1 MIIISTNLAQPKMV
15 SWRGQKVS
23 TGIFKYPVKEP
34 ILLKEDEVDKDLIA
48 DKRVHGGE
56 FKACYLFSSEYYSYW
71 KKLYPNLDWNWG
83 MFGENLTVEGLD
95 ESKIHV
101 GDIYKVGNAL
111 VQITQPREPCFK
123 LGIRFETQQI
133 LKQFIEHGHPG
144 TYVKIVR
151 EGTVKKGDTFELKE
165 KSKTNLTTQQLYQLY
180 FSEVKNKE
188 LLKLAIESEAL
199 PEKKR
204 LKLAN
209 WL

>member
-23 TGIFKYPVKEP
+23 TGIFKHPVKEP
-34 ILLKEDEVDKDLIA
+34 ILLKANEVDKDLIA

-71 KKLYPNLDWNWG
+71 QNLYPNLVWNWG

-144 TYVKIVR
+144 TYVKIVK
-151 EGTVKKGDTFELKE
+151 EGTVKTGDTFELEE
-165 KSKTNLTTQQLYQLY
+165 KSKNNLTTQQLYQLY

-188 LLKLAIESEAL
+188 LLKLAIECEAL

-204 LKLAN
+204 IKLAN

>member
-23 TGIFKYPVKEP
+23 TGIFKYPVKEA
-34 ILLKEDEVDKDLIA
+34 ILLKADEVDKDLIA

-56 FKACYLFSSEYYSYW
+56 FKACYLFSSKYYNYW

-144 TYVKIVR
+144 TYVKIVK
-151 EGTVKKGDTFELKE
+151 EGTVKTGDTFELEE

-180 FSEVKNKE
+180 FSEEKNKE

-204 LKLAN
+204 LKLAK